1 MQGRLIVE
9 NMELDLSEEFS
20 NSISYAIDDIRNIDS
35 KSTPAFTKTGILPGT
50 ARNNAA
56 LGNIFDFNSANFTV
70 DGDRNIG
77 YNFNAAKSA
86 NCVMYIDGFQ
96 VIKGVFRLL
105 EIIIDGKNIDYEF
118 QIVGELGGLIAKL
131 GNKRLQDLDFSA
143 YNETFSVTNIKQSW
157 EEFILK
163 TYNCVFNAAN
173 KTITITFNSRLRYF
187 KVGNTVTILATTSN
201 NGTYTITSIA
211 FGGNIFNRTT
221 TLTVAETLVNETGL
235 ATILYNKPYG
245 SGVYYPLI
253 DYGNVS
259 QNKKDFQYT
268 AFRPGLF
275 LREYI
280 DKILTNAGYTWES
293 NFFNSNFFKRL
304 LIPNNGKGLFDTS
317 ATFYVEASTS
327 TTYTT
332 PSDNRAAYFMY
343 FSFPSAT
350 LNNFTIDGNNQIF
363 TYTNPAPTNTKL
375 KINIKG
381 FYRRTNQYTSA
392 ELRIDT
398 TSGLQT
404 YEFPQQNTTTNFDL
418 DLEFDITFL
427 NGNTFNIY
435 FWWVPQGEFGGFT
448 FNDVSFILEK
458 DPPGVVELPIGS
470 QVTINNTI
478 PKGIFQKDLIA
489 TVLKM
494 FNLMVNEDKLKEKHL
509 KIEPDPDFYLTEVED
524 WSMKIDRSKPIRIKP
539 MSELNARYYQFNFK
553 QDNDFYNEQYRKKY
567 NEGYGDRIFDSQY
580 EFAKETDKLELIFSG
595 TILYGTQGEDK
606 VYPAIYKKSG
616 NEGFEDTIEHN
627 IRIMQVKKIEGVTNW
642 KILNGATVLDTIDY
656 YGYAGHLNDPDAPSS
671 DVHFGAPKEL
681 FFSLATGDLSANL
694 FNAYYSPYMAE
705 ITDKDSRLMTADFKL
720 SATDIYNLD
729 FSKPKWIDGGLW
741 KLKKVIDWNTNGNEL
756 TRCELIKVINLVY

>member
-86 NCVMYIDGFQ
+86 SCVMYIDGFQ

-131 GNKRLQDLDFSA
+131 GNKRLQDLDFSE
-143 YNETFSVTNIKQSW
+143 YNETFSVANIKQSW

-173 KTITITFNSRLRYF
+173 KTITISFNSRLRYF

-221 TLTVAETLVNETGL
+221 ILTVAETLVNETGL

-275 LREYI
+275 LREYV

-317 ATFYVEASTS
+317 ATSYIDGETNQVYNLSNVFAQI
-327 TTYTT
+327 
-332 PSDNRAAYFMY
+332 PIA
-343 FSFPSAT
+343 FPGAT
-350 LNNFTIDGNNQIF
+350 LNNFTANGSNTVF

-375 KINIKG
+375 KINLRGK
-381 FYRRTNQYTSA
+381 YKKVLPLTNAKLFFT
-392 ELRIDT
+392 IGVD
-398 TSGLQT
+398 T
-404 YEFPQQNTTTNFDL
+404 YEYDFAQSVNETSFDL
-418 DLEFDITFL
+418 NLEYTGKFNNT
-427 NGNTFNIY
+427 NTFALSALFY
-435 FWWVPQGEFGGFT
+435 GFT
-448 FNDVSFILEK
+448 ETGYLIFDSISIILEK
-458 DPPGVVELPIGS
+458 DPPGFVELPIGS

-509 KIEPDPDFYLTEVED
+509 KIEPDPDFYLTDVED

-580 EFAKETDKLELIFSG
+580 EFAKQTDKLELIFSG

-627 IRIMQVKKIEGVTNW
+627 IRIMQAKKIEGVSNW
-642 KILNGATVLDTIDY
+642 NILNGGTVVDTLDY

-681 FFSLATGDLSANL
+681 FFSLTTGDLSANL